1 MKKLE
6 EFINRLNFKIA
17 TKIYLI
23 VSAVLIT
30 LSIST
35 IAYVTRDKIHMAIDY
50 EKLSYTF
57 EKQGLGDNL
66 NLQLKKLNSDSKDI
80 VNMVILDKD
89 NNVVFKANNNLIGDN
104 TKLLL
109 TSYEFNRSYLQDN
122 INRNVLYRIVKEEN
136 ILLNKDYIQ
145 NNEKLKNDINEE
157 FYYERGLS
165 SKDIYLINYI
175 ANRNTQNKIFII
187 RTVTPIPYAER
198 LLEITGTLVSLIF
211 MIYWIG
217 LALWVYKDAN
227 AKRTNPA
234 LWGGLVLL
242 TNLAGLIIYFM
253 YKQSNIICYKCG
265 VIQNRENTFCSYCGS
280 KIHEQCS
287 HCGNIVN
294 KSENYCSKC
303 GEKL

>member
-1 MKKLE
+1 ML
-6 EFINRLNFKIA
+6 
-17 TKIYLI
+17 
-23 VSAVLIT
+23 
-30 LSIST
+30 
-35 IAYVTRDKIHMAIDY
+35 
-50 EKLSYTF
+50 
-57 EKQGLGDNL
+57 
-66 NLQLKKLNSDSKDI
+66 
-80 VNMVILDKD
+80 ILDKD
-89 NNVVFKANNNLIGDN
+89 NNIVFKANNNLIGSN
-104 TKLLL
+104 NKLLL

-122 INRNVLYRIVKEEN
+122 INKNVLYRIVREEN
-136 ILLNKDYIQ
+136 IFLNKDYIQ

-165 SKDIYLINYI
+165 SKDIYLINYV

-198 LLEITGTLVSLIF
+198 LLGITGTLISLIF

-227 AKRTNPA
+227 AKRNNPA

-253 YKQSNIICYKCG
+253 YKQNSIICYKCG
-265 VIQNRENTFCSYCGS
+265 VIQNRENIFCSYCGT
-280 KIHEQCS
+280 KINEQCS
-287 HCGNIVN
+287 HCGSIVN
-294 KSENYCSKC
+294 KGESYCSRC

>member
-6 EFINRLNFKIA
+6 EFINRLNFKAA

-23 VSAVLIT
+23 VSAVLLALCIT
-30 LSIST
+30 T
-35 IAYVTRDKIHMAIDY
+35 IAYVTRDKINMAIDY
-50 EKLSYTF
+50 EKLSHTF
-57 EKQGLGDNL
+57 EKEGISNNV

-80 VNMVILDKD
+80 VNMLILDKD
-89 NNVVFKANNNLIGDN
+89 NNIVFKANNNLIGSN
-104 TKLLL
+104 ARLLL
-109 TSYEFNRSYLQDN
+109 TSYEFNKSYLQDN
-122 INRNVLYRIVKEEN
+122 INKNVLYRIVKEEN

-145 NNEKLKNDINEE
+145 NNKKLTNDIDEE
-157 FYYERGLS
+157 FYYQGELS
-165 SKDIYLINYI
+165 SKNIYLINYI

-198 LLEITGTLVSLIF
+198 LLEITGTLISLIF

-227 AKRTNPA
+227 AKRNNPA

-265 VIQNRENTFCSYCGS
+265 VIQNRENIFCSHCGT
-280 KIHEQCS
+280 KINEQCS
-287 HCGNIVN
+287 HCDNIVN
-294 KSENYCSKC
+294 KGENYCSKC

>member
-6 EFINRLNFKIA
+6 EFINRLNFKVA

-23 VSAVLIT
+23 VSAVLLT
-30 LSIST
+30 LCIAT
-35 IAYVTRDKIHMAIDY
+35 IAYITRDKIYMAIDY

-57 EKQGLGDNL
+57 EKQGLNDNL
-66 NLQLKKLNSDSKDI
+66 NLQLKKLSSDSKDI
-80 VNMVILDKD
+80 VNMLILDKD
-89 NNVVFKANNNLIGDN
+89 NNIVFKVNNNLIGSN

-122 INRNVLYRIVKEEN
+122 INKNVLYRIVREEN
-136 ILLNKDYIQ
+136 IFLNKDYIQ

-198 LLEITGTLVSLIF
+198 LLGITGTLISLIF

-227 AKRTNPA
+227 AKRNNPA

-253 YKQSNIICYKCG
+253 YKQNSIICYKCG
-265 VIQNRENTFCSYCGS
+265 VIQNRENIFCSYCGT
-280 KIHEQCS
+280 KINDQCS
-287 HCGNIVN
+287 QCGSIVN
-294 KSENYCSKC
+294 NSEHYCSRC
-303 GEKL
+303 GKKL

>member
-6 EFINRLNFKIA
+6 EFINRLNFKVA

-23 VSAVLIT
+23 ISAVLLT
-30 LSIST
+30 LSIAA
-35 IAYVTRDKIHMAIDY
+35 IAYVTKDKINMAIDY
-50 EKLSYTF
+50 EKLSHTF
-57 EKQGLGDNL
+57 EKEGISNNV
-66 NLQLKKLNSDSKDI
+66 NLQIKKLNSDSKDI
-80 VNMVILDKD
+80 VNILILDKD
-89 NNVVFKANNNLIGDN
+89 NNIVFKANNNLIGSN

-109 TSYEFNRSYLQDN
+109 TSYEPNRNYLQDN
-122 INRNVLYRIVKEEN
+122 INKNVLYRIVKEEN

-157 FYYERGLS
+157 FYYERDLS
-165 SKDIYLINYI
+165 SRNIFLINYI
-175 ANRNTQNKIFII
+175 ANRDTQNKIFTI

-198 LLEITGTLVSLIF
+198 LLEITGTLISLIF

-227 AKRTNPA
+227 AKRNNPA

-265 VIQNRENTFCSYCGS
+265 VIQNRENIF
-280 KIHEQCS
+280 CS
-287 HCGNIVN
+287 HCGTKINEQCSQCGSIVSKN
-294 KSENYCSKC
+294 ENYCSKC